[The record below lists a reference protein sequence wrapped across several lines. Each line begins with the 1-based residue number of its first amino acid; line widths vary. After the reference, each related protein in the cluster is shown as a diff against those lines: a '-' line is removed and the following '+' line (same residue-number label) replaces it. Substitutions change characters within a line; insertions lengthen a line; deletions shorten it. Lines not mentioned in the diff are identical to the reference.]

1 MKRYIKYIFLSLLTC
16 FLASSCIEELDSPK
30 PVVNSDLTT
39 LVPRVKSFT
48 NQYVTK
54 GTGYTSYES
63 KIEKLAVLVFGAVA
77 DEQGKHKLIYTQQS
91 NGSSLTLNKSELNII
106 ANSTDLSGATIVM
119 FANVGLSDIKK
130 KNADGTF
137 TAISQ
142 SLTLEELDSY
152 SIHLNTDPVVV
163 DLTDEN
169 FHGFPMKGIATNINL
184 TAASSDPIVVNLQ
197 ILYAKINFEIGVA
210 AGTENQ
216 NYEGVTPSFTPAG
229 YSVTNVPTS
238 TIVKSLNDDEANG
251 AVESTPVGTTYKH
264 TGSENDPSK
273 TISSGAATF
282 TFYMAESRYNHG
294 GTDGIYPANLPDENK
309 QQYKPLLATN
319 GTGSPATGMATYV
332 TVNGTYKDYRGTNW
346 TVNYKVYLGK
356 NNYDNFHVD
365 RNSEYT
371 NILTIKGIRN
381 NNSYGTDD
389 VWIDH
394 RVDVTAS
401 DPSKHVKITRETLL
415 DSHIEV
421 RPLRVDLS
429 GSNYV
434 AAAIYLPSYPLD
446 NEGRIINDINTP
458 IVSWGQVQEVPGGNN
473 ENWIAIENNNG
484 TIARGKLYCANG
496 KRKYFTTSLIEELHL
511 QNDSEDYGIKEDS
524 QGHKYLPLSD
534 GDCAWVYFDEN
545 LTSNKRRARIDVV
558 FYKQD
563 GSAVTESY
571 DIYQA
576 GLKTVGG
583 YMIEEYE
590 EYLHSYD
597 SDDKYNLLTSPT
609 DYTQTGLPW
618 GMLIKTESGFNGYKL
633 SDSHVV
639 KSVREGYELLSER
652 YDYYHS
658 NDGSYYIFQKNDDAS
673 WSEVDKSTNTGLKF
687 TARASKKD
695 NMTIIDMGTRPTSAY
710 QYCLSKNKFN
720 ESLSDDKHS
729 MMIHWYLPDV
739 YEMKSILNAAEAD
752 ETLKDFTHGAYY
764 WSSQPSF
771 TTSLLQ
777 IADETADYARA
788 VSLNEDNFKDIYRNE
803 PHRIRCVRSTQGEYA
818 DMAERVPDGLGGL
831 IRIPMTVK
839 DNGFF
844 NHKEWFTSLGKV
856 ETHYPSTIPNYR
868 FPKGDTDSGSRTEAD
883 KDFGGQLIGS
893 THYYS
898 KNPLAIENWGK
909 IDASSIGWGVYYS
922 MIHDSKWPGLTNKNT
937 TPLAG
942 DVLEAVAAVFRVDAL
957 AILET
962 TEKTLERSETI
973 RYGNK
978 ISAMPADVS
987 SVPLDHNEGTSN
999 LSIAFSSGTNKSK
1012 SPQYQY
1018 YYENVSSATKRV
1030 WHKYWN
1036 VPTYNTKTF
1045 PPQDPLNY
1053 PAPPRSVTFDRGDV
1067 LDEIDDVINGFLN
1080 EVANKK
1086 AELVGD
1092 PIITPVTTSSIYS
1105 YSRSSDAKTAG
1116 TNYFDNTINASN
1128 EYTLISVDTSPQ
1140 TITLCNYS
1148 YTYQKYK
1155 RNFWWSEWKTDGNP
1169 ITATGSLTEQ
1179 FYTYV
1184 INYKNI
1190 EGTFYR
1196 YQSGTGGWATEV
1208 ELPSESVTVTAEQAN
1223 VDALTLYG
1231 ANTFTI
1237 TAKSG
1242 YNIRSIKVNYSGSN
1256 FVTSYGLGG
1265 LTYSRYLRLV
1275 DANKSLPD
1283 RNKQPS
1289 NMTYSPDG
1297 DKGWFK
1303 WSSSGDDVVSS
1314 VTLKLVAYSATTSVN
1329 VIGQTIP
1336 STFEYTSPDEILI
1349 GEKGLDTPL
1358 IIDSFEIRIE
1368 EVEQ

>member
-1 MKRYIKYIFLSLLTC
+1 M
-16 FLASSCIEELDSPK
+16 ASSCLDEIAAPQPETGSE
-30 PVVNSDLTT
+30 LTT

-54 GTGYTSYES
+54 AYGSREDDIFNLS
-63 KIEKLAVLVFGAVA
+63 VLVFGT
-77 DEQGKHKLIYTQQS
+77 DGKLIHLQES
-91 NGSSLTLNKSELNII
+91 NGASLTLNKSMLNCITSA
-106 ANSTDLSGATIVM
+106 ANLESATIVM
-119 FANVGLSDIKK
+119 FANISLSDIVDP
-130 KNADGTF
+130 DGESIEDNKAT
-137 TAISQ
+137 
-142 SLTLEELDSY
+142 LTLDNLADYTCSL
-152 SIHLNTDPVVV
+152 SNPVITTIP
-163 DLTDEN
+163 DG
-169 FHGFPMKGIATNINL
+169 FGFPMMGKRE
-184 TAASSDPIVVNLQ
+184 SVNLSSTNTQ
-197 ILYAKINFEIGVA
+197 QSAIDVSLKILYAKVNFEIGVA
-210 AGTENQ
+210 EGTGNNMLNEN
-216 NYEGVTPSFTPAG
+216 YGTFSLTG
-229 YSVTNVPTS
+229 YSVNDVATDLMLEMPEGATVSADYTS
-238 TIVKSLNDDEANG
+238 SG
-251 AVESTPVGTTYKH
+251 AVEKTGTANLSGT
-264 TGSENDPSK
+264 K
-273 TISSGAATF
+273 TSF
-282 TFYMAESRYNHG
+282 TFYVAENRYIHNC
-294 GTDGIYPANLPDENK
+294 DLSAIYPDPDATDSTNPWLTTTDYDHLK
-309 QQYKPLLATN
+309 QQYKPAIAETSTADGN
-319 GTGSPATGMATYV
+319 PTYV
-332 TVNGTYKDYRGTNW
+332 VVSGSYIDYRGTSWN
-346 TVNYKVYLGK
+346 VNYTIYLGK
-356 NNYDNFHVD
+356 DNHSNFEVE

-381 NNSYGTDD
+381 NSGYGEGD

-394 RVDVTAS
+394 RVDVSTS
-401 DPSKHVKITRETLL
+401 DPSKHVKITRETLI

-446 NEGRIINDINTP
+446 NEGRIINDINTQ
-458 IVSWGQVQEVPGGNN
+458 IVSWGQVQEEFGGNN

-484 TIARGKLYCANG
+484 TITRGKLYCANG

-511 QNDSEDYGIKEDS
+511 QNDSEDYGIKVDN
-524 QGHKYLPLSD
+524 QGHRYLHLSD

-576 GLKTVGG
+576 GLKTAGG

-597 SDDKYNLLTSPT
+597 SDDNYNLLTSPT

-618 GMLIKTESGFNGYKL
+618 GMLTENKSGELEGYKL

-639 KSVREGYELLSER
+639 KSVREGYDLLSER

-720 ESLSDDKHS
+720 ESLVDDKHS

-739 YEMKSILNAAEAD
+739 YEMKAILNATDAD
-752 ETLKDFTHGAYY
+752 ETLKDFAQGAYY

-771 TTSLLQ
+771 TASLLQ
-777 IADETADYARA
+777 VVDEIDDYARA
-788 VSLNEDNFKDIYRNE
+788 VSLSEDEIKDIYRNE
-803 PHRIRCVRSTQGEYA
+803 PHRIRCVRSIQGEYA

-844 NHKEWFTSLGKV
+844 NHNEWFTSLGKV
-856 ETHYPSTIPNYR
+856 VTPYPSTIPNYR

-898 KNPLAIENWGK
+898 KNPLAIENWGE
-909 IDASSIGWGVYYS
+909 IDASPIGWGVYYS

-942 DVLEAVAAVFRVDAL
+942 DILEAVAAVFRVDAL

-962 TEKTLERSETI
+962 TDKTLERSETI

-987 SVPLDHNEGTSN
+987 SVPLDHNEGSSN

-1012 SPQYQY
+1012 SPEYQY

-1036 VPTYNTKTF
+1036 VPTYNTMTF

-1053 PAPPRSVTFDRGDV
+1053 PAPPRSVTFDRDDV

-1116 TNYFDNTINASN
+1116 TNYFNSTINESN
-1128 EYTLISVDTSPQ
+1128 EYTLISVDTSPE

-1155 RNFWWSEWKTDGNP
+1155 RNTWFSDWKKDGNP

-1256 FVTSYGLGG
+1256 FITSYGLGG

-1283 RNKQPS
+1283 RNEQPS

-1314 VTLKLVAYSATTSVN
+1314 VTLKLVAYSATSSVN

-1336 STFEYTSPDEILI
+1336 STFDYTSPDEIQI
-1349 GEKGLDTPL
+1349 GENGLDTPL